1 MKLDRAPYELT
12 SMPITLQPLQFPH
25 SRKLQT
31 GVKLASPTAQSKVS
45 STQSELAYVE
55 QALKLS
61 MHAISNTMYYT
72 DFGKVKQRED
82 MQPDRQD
89 SEHQDTEVDAVAD
102 LNAAITDTQLDR
114 RTARSGG
121 LIGHCRR

>member
-12 SMPITLQPLQFPH
+12 SMPITLQPLQFPPVET
-25 SRKLQT
+25 T

-61 MHAISNTMYYT
+61 MHAISNTMDYT
-72 DFGKVKQRED
+72 DFSKVKQRGKTCGS
-82 MQPDRQD
+82 QTGKTVSTR
-89 SEHQDTEVDAVAD
+89 
-102 LNAAITDTQLDR
+102 TQRLTLL
-114 RTARSGG
+114 RT
-121 LIGHCRR
+121 

>member
-72 DFGKVKQRED
+72 DFSKVKQRGKTCGS
-82 MQPDRQD
+82 QTGKTVSTR
-89 SEHQDTEVDAVAD
+89 
-102 LNAAITDTQLDR
+102 TQRLTLL
-114 RTARSGG
+114 RT
-121 LIGHCRR
+121 

>member
-45 STQSELAYVE
+45 STQSELAYLYVE

-61 MHAISNTMYYT
+61 MHAISNTMDYT
-72 DFGKVKQRED
+72 DVSKVKQRE
-82 MQPDRQD
+82 
-89 SEHQDTEVDAVAD
+89 D
-102 LNAAITDTQLDR
+102 LNAAITDTQLDALRGLVVSLAIVGAR
-114 RTARSGG
+114 RTAITAPLS
-121 LIGHCRR
+121 IT